1 MSKKLGT
8 PQWLKDALASY
19 RAMRATGDLSPSEM
33 RELLADDIQA
43 RHEAGDPLGRAIWV
57 EFIDKYDRDVSRAQ
71 HDRADDAMA
80 LELASGFLQPDLFPA
95 EVLAELGLPPE
106 LDLGGY
112 GKRIMTPDARHDDVA
127 KYLAEL
133 KRKRKSWDESLD
145 ERIEAAERTLALLP
159 DDNSRT
165 LREVVANP
173 DDDYGFGA
181 AAL

>member
-1 MSKKLGT
+1 MGKKPGA

-19 RAMRATGDLSPSEM
+19 RVMRATGDLSPSEM
-33 RELLADDIQA
+33 RELLADDIQS
-43 RHEAGDPLGRAIWV
+43 RHEAGDPMGRAIWI
-57 EFIDKYDRDVSRAQ
+57 EFIDRCDRDASKAQ

-80 LELASGFLQPDLFPA
+80 LEFASGFLQPDLFPA
-95 EVLAELGLPPE
+95 EVLADLGLPPE
-106 LDLGGY
+106 LDLGGF
-112 GKRIMTPDARHDDVA
+112 GKRVTTPDARYADVE

-145 ERIEAAERTLALLP
+145 ERIDAAERTLALLP

-165 LREVVANP
+165 LREVVTDP
-173 DDDYGFGA
+173 EDYGYGA